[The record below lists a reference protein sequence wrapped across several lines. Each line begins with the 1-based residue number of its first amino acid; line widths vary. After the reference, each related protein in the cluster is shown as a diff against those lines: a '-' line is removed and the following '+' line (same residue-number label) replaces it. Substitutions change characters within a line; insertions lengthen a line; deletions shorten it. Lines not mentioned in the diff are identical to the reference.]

1 MHHIITMRMTVLRY
15 PEPAD
20 AGGGQPAADSNQAPQ
35 GGVPAAQPP
44 PQNTD
49 GGNQPLP
56 GEGGDTAPTQTPD
69 PNSAPS
75 DVNPFDFTLEEIP
88 DPAQPAANGDPG
100 DEYVLELG
108 ESFTG
113 TDETRSMI
121 ASHAKA
127 NGIAPD
133 AAGAFVTQ
141 VCDSLLASQREA
153 DRQALESLKNE
164 WKGEFEGN
172 MAATRRFIA
181 DAVKRGGMSREDA
194 QALMNPNVFRL
205 CNVLRGMVGEERTRG
220 AAQAASAQSRQ
231 QEMDDIINNPD
242 NPYHKDLFNPGSKG
256 YKAAAEHFNRLAG
269 VKIY

>member
-20 AGGGQPAADSNQAPQ
+20 AGGGQPAADPNQAPQ
-35 GGVPAAQPP
+35 GGDPAAQSP
-44 PQNTD
+44 
-49 GGNQPLP
+49 P
-56 GEGGDTAPTQTPD
+56 GEGGDPAATQTPD
-69 PNSAPS
+69 QNSAPS
-75 DVNPFDFTLEEIP
+75 DVNPFDFTQEDTT
-88 DPAQPAANGDPG
+88 DPAQPPADGDPG

-108 ESFTG
+108 ESFNG

-133 AAGAFVTQ
+133 SAGAFVTQ
-141 VCDSLLASQREA
+141 VCDSLLTAQREA
-153 DRQALESLKNE
+153 DKQALESLKGE
-164 WKGEFEGN
+164 WKGEFDGN

-181 DAVKRGGMSREDA
+181 DAVKHGGISKEDA
-194 QALMNPNVFRL
+194 QALMNPHVFRL

-220 AAQAASAQSRQ
+220 AGQAASAQSRQ

-256 YKAAAEHFNRLAG
+256 YKAAAEYFNRLAG

>member
-1 MHHIITMRMTVLRY
+1 MHNIIMMRMTVLRY

-20 AGGGQPAADSNQAPQ
+20 TGGGQPAADPNQAPQ
-35 GGVPAAQPP
+35 GGDPTAQPSQTP
-44 PQNTD
+44 E
-49 GGNQPLP
+49 GGNQSPP
-56 GEGGDTAPTQTPD
+56 GEGGDPAATQTPD
-69 PNSAPS
+69 QNSAPSS
-75 DVNPFDFTLEEIP
+75 DVNPFDFTQEDNP
-88 DPAQPAANGDPG
+88 DPAQPPANGDPG
-100 DEYVLELG
+100 DDYVLELG

-121 ASHAKA
+121 ATHAKA

-141 VCDSLLASQREA
+141 VCDSLLAAQREA
-153 DRQALESLKNE
+153 DKAVLDSLKGE
-164 WKGEFEGN
+164 WKGDFDGN

-181 DAVKRGGMSREDA
+181 DAVKHGGISKEDA
-194 QALMNPNVFRL
+194 QALMNPHVFKL

-220 AAQAASAQSRQ
+220 AGQAAGAQSRQ

-269 VKIY
+269 IKIY

>member
-1 MHHIITMRMTVLRY
+1 MHNIIMMRMTVLRY

-20 AGGGQPAADSNQAPQ
+20 TGGGQPAADPNQAPQ
-35 GGVPAAQPP
+35 GGDPAAQPSQTP
-44 PQNTD
+44 E
-49 GGNQPLP
+49 GGNQPPP
-56 GEGGDTAPTQTPD
+56 GEGGDPATTQTPD
-69 PNSAPS
+69 QNSAPS
-75 DVNPFDFTLEEIP
+75 DVNPFDFTQEDAT
-88 DPAQPAANGDPG
+88 DPAQPPANGDPG
-100 DEYVLELG
+100 DDYVLELG

-121 ASHAKA
+121 ATHAKA

-141 VCDSLLASQREA
+141 VCDSLLAAQREA
-153 DRQALESLKNE
+153 DKAALDSLKGE
-164 WKGEFEGN
+164 WKGDFDGN

-181 DAVKRGGMSREDA
+181 DAVKHGGISKEDA
-194 QALMNPNVFRL
+194 QALMNSHVFRL

-220 AAQAASAQSRQ
+220 AGQAAGAQSRQ

-269 VKIY
+269 IKIY

>member
-20 AGGGQPAADSNQAPQ
+20 AGGGQPAADPNQAPQ
-35 GGVPAAQPP
+35 GGDPAAQSP
-44 PQNTD
+44 
-49 GGNQPLP
+49 P
-56 GEGGDTAPTQTPD
+56 GEGGDPAATQTPD
-69 PNSAPS
+69 QNSAPS
-75 DVNPFDFTLEEIP
+75 DVNPFDFTQEDTT
-88 DPAQPAANGDPG
+88 DPAQPPADGDPG

-108 ESFTG
+108 ESFNG

-141 VCDSLLASQREA
+141 VCDSLLTAQREA
-153 DRQALESLKNE
+153 DKQALESLKGE
-164 WKGEFEGN
+164 WKGEFDGN

-181 DAVKRGGMSREDA
+181 DAVKHGGISKEDA
-194 QALMNPNVFRL
+194 QALMNPHVFRL

-220 AAQAASAQSRQ
+220 AGQAASAQSRQ

-256 YKAAAEHFNRLAG
+256 YKAAAEYFNRLAG

>member
-1 MHHIITMRMTVLRY
+1 MHHIITMRLTVLRY

-20 AGGGQPAADSNQAPQ
+20 TGGGQPVAEPSQTPQ
-35 GGVPAAQPP
+35 GGDPAAQNPE
-44 PQNTD
+44 
-49 GGNQPLP
+49 GGNQPP
-56 GEGGDTAPTQTPD
+56 PAEGGDPAATPTPD
-69 PNSAPS
+69 QNSAPS
-75 DVNPFDFTLEEIP
+75 ETNPFDFTQEDTP
-88 DPAQPAANGDPG
+88 DPAQPPADGDPG

-108 ESFTG
+108 ESFNG

-141 VCDSLLASQREA
+141 VCDSLLAAQREA
-153 DRQALESLKNE
+153 DKQALESLKGE
-164 WKGEFEGN
+164 WKGEFDGN

-181 DAVKRGGMSREDA
+181 DAVKHGGISKEDA
-194 QALMNPNVFRL
+194 QALMNPHVFRL

-220 AAQAASAQSRQ
+220 AGQAASAQSRQ

-269 VKIY
+269 IKIY

>member
-1 MHHIITMRMTVLRY
+1 MHNIIMMRMTVLRY

-20 AGGGQPAADSNQAPQ
+20 TGGGQPAADPNQAPQ
-35 GGVPAAQPP
+35 GGDPAAQPSQTP
-44 PQNTD
+44 E
-49 GGNQPLP
+49 GGNQPPP
-56 GEGGDTAPTQTPD
+56 GEGGYPAATQTPD
-69 PNSAPS
+69 QNSAPSS
-75 DVNPFDFTLEEIP
+75 DVNPFDFTQEDNP
-88 DPAQPAANGDPG
+88 DPAQPPANGDPG
-100 DEYVLELG
+100 DDYVLELG

-121 ASHAKA
+121 ATHAKA

-141 VCDSLLASQREA
+141 VCDSLLAAQREA
-153 DRQALESLKNE
+153 DKAALDSLKGE
-164 WKGEFEGN
+164 WKGDFDGN

-181 DAVKRGGMSREDA
+181 DAVKHGGISKEDA
-194 QALMNPNVFRL
+194 QALMNPHVFKL

-220 AAQAASAQSRQ
+220 AGQAAGAQSRQ

>member
-1 MHHIITMRMTVLRY
+1 MHNIIMMRMTVLRY

-20 AGGGQPAADSNQAPQ
+20 TGGGQPAADPNQAPQ
-35 GGVPAAQPP
+35 GGDPAAQPSQTP
-44 PQNTD
+44 E
-49 GGNQPLP
+49 GGNQPPP
-56 GEGGDTAPTQTPD
+56 GEGGYPAATQTPD
-69 PNSAPS
+69 QNSAPSS
-75 DVNPFDFTLEEIP
+75 DVNPFDFTQEDNP
-88 DPAQPAANGDPG
+88 DPAQPPANGDPG
-100 DEYVLELG
+100 DDYVLELG

-121 ASHAKA
+121 ATHAKA

-141 VCDSLLASQREA
+141 VCDSLLAAQREA
-153 DRQALESLKNE
+153 DKAALESLKGE
-164 WKGEFEGN
+164 WKGDFDGN

-181 DAVKRGGMSREDA
+181 DAVKHGGISKEDA
-194 QALMNPNVFRL
+194 QALMNPHVFKL

-220 AAQAASAQSRQ
+220 AGQAAGAQSRQ

>member
-1 MHHIITMRMTVLRY
+1 MHNIIMMRMTVLRY

-20 AGGGQPAADSNQAPQ
+20 TGGGQPAADPNQAPQ
-35 GGVPAAQPP
+35 GGDPTAQPSQTP
-44 PQNTD
+44 E
-49 GGNQPLP
+49 GGNQPPP
-56 GEGGDTAPTQTPD
+56 GEGGDPAATQTPD
-69 PNSAPS
+69 QNSAPS
-75 DVNPFDFTLEEIP
+75 DVNPFDFTQEDVT
-88 DPAQPAANGDPG
+88 DPAQPPANGDPG
-100 DEYVLELG
+100 DDYVLELG

-121 ASHAKA
+121 ATHAKA

-141 VCDSLLASQREA
+141 VCDSLLAAQKEA
-153 DRQALESLKNE
+153 DKAALDSLKGE
-164 WKGEFEGN
+164 WKGDFDGN

-181 DAVKRGGMSREDA
+181 DAVKHGGISKEDA
-194 QALMNPNVFRL
+194 QALMNPHVFKL

-220 AAQAASAQSRQ
+220 AGQAAGAQSRQ

-269 VKIY
+269 IKIY

>member
-20 AGGGQPAADSNQAPQ
+20 AGGGQPAADNNQAPQ
-35 GGVPAAQPP
+35 GAPTADQMP
-44 PQNTD
+44 PQNPE
-49 GGNQPLP
+49 GGNQPSP
-56 GEGGDTAPTQTPD
+56 GEGGNPAATQITD
-69 PNSAPS
+69 QNTSPNEA
-75 DVNPFDFTLEEIP
+75 NPFDFTQEDIP
-88 DPAQPAANGDPG
+88 SPGQSPEGGDSG

-127 NGIAPD
+127 NGIAPE

-153 DRQALESLKNE
+153 DKQALESLKNE

-172 MAATRRFIA
+172 MSATRRFIA
-181 DAVKRGGMSREDA
+181 DAVKRGGMSKEDA
-194 QALMNPNVFRL
+194 QALMNPHVFRL

-220 AAQAASAQSRQ
+220 AAQAAGVQSRQ

-269 VKIY
+269 IKIY

>member
-20 AGGGQPAADSNQAPQ
+20 TGGGQPAAAPSQEPQ
-35 GGVPAAQPP
+35 GGDPAAQPA
-44 PQNTD
+44 PQNPE
-49 GGNQPLP
+49 GGSQPPP
-56 GEGGDTAPTQTPD
+56 GEGGDPAATQTPD
-69 PNSAPS
+69 QNSAPS
-75 DVNPFDFTLEEIP
+75 EANPFDFTLEDTP
-88 DPAQPAANGDPG
+88 DPAQPPAGGAPG

-108 ESFTG
+108 ESFNG

-141 VCDSLLASQREA
+141 VCDSLLTAQREA
-153 DRQALESLKNE
+153 DKQALESLKSE
-164 WKGEFEGN
+164 WKGEFDGN
-172 MAATRRFIA
+172 MAATSRFIA
-181 DAVKRGGMSREDA
+181 DAVKHGGISKEDA
-194 QALMNPNVFRL
+194 QALMNPHVFRL

-220 AAQAASAQSRQ
+220 AGQAASAQSRQ

>member
-20 AGGGQPAADSNQAPQ
+20 TGGGQPAANPSQAPQ
-35 GGVPAAQPP
+35 GGDPAAQPP
-44 PQNTD
+44 PQNPE
-49 GGNQPLP
+49 GGNPPPP
-56 GEGGDTAPTQTPD
+56 GEGGDPAATQTPE
-69 PNSAPS
+69 NNNASSEA
-75 DVNPFDFTLEEIP
+75 NPFDFTLEDNP
-88 DPAQPAANGDPG
+88 DPAQPPAGGDPG

-141 VCDSLLASQREA
+141 VCDSLLTAQRDA
-153 DRQALESLKNE
+153 DKQALESLKGE
-164 WKGEFEGN
+164 WKGEFDGN

-181 DAVKRGGMSREDA
+181 DAVKHGGISKEDA
-194 QALMNPNVFRL
+194 QALMNPHVFRL

-220 AAQAASAQSRQ
+220 AGQAAGAQSRQ

-256 YKAAAEHFNRLAG
+256 YQAAAEHFNRLAG